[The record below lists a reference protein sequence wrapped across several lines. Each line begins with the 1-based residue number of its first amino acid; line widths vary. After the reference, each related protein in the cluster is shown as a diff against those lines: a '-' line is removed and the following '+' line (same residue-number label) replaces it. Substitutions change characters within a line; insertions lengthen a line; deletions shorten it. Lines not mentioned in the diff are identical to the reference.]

1 MVSTHVREM
10 YTQHSHAAC
19 TSSYCTVVRAPFQ
32 AQAQTIQPPAMQS
45 RVAITTPNTTRN
57 TPLELQQQQ
66 HLQHPPTH
74 SASLSHTQTEHTPLK
89 YLQQCLAARSRPPCA
104 DRSRRASAQLQP
116 LKHPSTSPSAPSA
129 MLPVCS
135 IPPDARGRLS
145 ASLAVRSSVP

>member
-1 MVSTHVREM
+1 MYVRCTHSTAMRPAHHRTVPWSELPSKLKLKLS
-10 YTQHSHAAC
+10 SH
-19 TSSYCTVVRAPFQ
+19 
-32 AQAQTIQPPAMQS
+32 QPCSLALRSP
-45 RVAITTPNTTRN
+45 TPNTTRN
-57 TPLELQQQQ
+57 TPLELQQQ
-66 HLQHPPTH
+66 HLQHPPSH

-89 YLQQCLAARSRPPCA
+89 YLQQCSAARSRPPCA